1 MRELH
6 IRISRLD
13 YIPSEKNIVVNHQMY
28 TQKIQQYAL
37 SRRDCDI
44 GLMSLII

>member
-13 YIPSEKNIVVNHQMY
+13 YIPSEKKNCRQPPNV
-28 TQKIQQYAL
+28 YAKN
-37 SRRDCDI
+37 STIC
-44 GLMSLII
+44 II